1 MDYRTQKELL
11 GETRLSALFSP
22 LLANRWLWLEAVVIP
37 VLGIGL
43 CYLVSPDDP
52 FFVNKGEFPWTWFAP
67 VLVALRYGVMAGI
80 TGAAILLIGWW
91 LIMAGTPAEFPKLYF
106 LAGVILVMISGE
118 YSTTWRTRLRR
129 VGELN
134 AYLTERFTRIMNQLN
149 VLRLS
154 HDALE
159 HDLITQPAT
168 LRDALYELRMLMA
181 SRAAGGTLPA
191 AQEILVLLA
200 HHCQLEAAAVYEITG
215 GQYTQRARLGE
226 PPQLKPNDSL
236 LECAL
241 ERRTLAHLQTQ
252 DLRADLPT
260 GHLVVAP
267 IITSGDQLL
276 GVLVVTR
283 MPFFALNQDSLR
295 VLSLLLGLYAD
306 SVVVSDR
313 VAEVMSQVPRCPYDF
328 ADELVKLM
336 RLQRDYDINSHIVVL
351 QFGAH
356 PERVD
361 MILFA
366 TRLRRR
372 FDVQWQFGG
381 AEQQSTG
388 IANLMPLATE
398 VAVRGY
404 LERMEVALR
413 DRFGGD
419 FETLRIRPYVISLQ
433 QHEPL
438 AVLGRIVS
446 EEPRVGTEE
455 VR

>member
-22 LLANRWLWLEAVVIP
+22 LLANRWLWLEAVIIP
-37 VLGIGL
+37 VIGIAL
-43 CYLVSPDDP
+43 CWLISPEDP

-80 TGAAILLIGWW
+80 TSSAILLIGWF
-91 LIMAGTPAEFPKLYF
+91 LLALPDAAFPKLYF
-106 LAGVILVMISGE
+106 LAGVILVMICGE

-154 HDALE
+154 HDQLE

-181 SRAAGGTLPA
+181 VRTSGATLPA

-200 HHCQLEAAAVYEITG
+200 HHCQLEAAAIYEIVDG
-215 GQYTQRARLGE
+215 SYVQRAKLGD
-226 PPQLKPNDSL
+226 PPPIKRNDSL
-236 LECAL
+236 LEYAL
-241 ERRTLAHLQTQ
+241 EKRTLAHLQT
-252 DLRADLPT
+252 AEIAAGGEIPT
-260 GHLVVAP
+260 EHLVVAP
-267 IITSGDQLL
+267 VLTSGDQLL

-283 MPFFALNQDSLR
+283 MPFFALNEDTLR
-295 VLSLLLGLYAD
+295 TLSLLLGLYAD
-306 SVVVSDR
+306 SVVVSDD
-313 VAEVMSQVPRCPYDF
+313 VGQVMTRVPRCPYDF
-328 ADELVKLM
+328 ADELVKLVRM
-336 RLQRDYDINSHIVVL
+336 QRDFGINSHVVVL
-351 QFGAH
+351 QFLPHA
-356 PERVD
+356 ERVD

-381 AEQQSTG
+381 GERESTG
-388 IANLMPLATE
+388 IANLMPLASDI
-398 VAVRGY
+398 AVRGY
-404 LERMEVALR
+404 LERMESALK

-419 FETLRIRPYVISLQ
+419 FEQLQVRPYVISME
-433 QHEPL
+433 QHDPL
-438 AVLGRIVS
+438 AVLGRIVTGES
-446 EEPRVGTEE
+446 AA
-455 VR
+455 

>member
-22 LLANRWLWLEAVVIP
+22 LLANRWLWLEAVAIP
-37 VLGIGL
+37 LLGIGL
-43 CYLVSPDDP
+43 CWLASPQDP
-52 FFVNKGEFPWTWFAP
+52 FFINKGEFPWTWFAP

-80 TGAAILLIGWW
+80 TGSVVLLAGWFLLSPPDAA
-91 LIMAGTPAEFPKLYF
+91 FPKLYF
-106 LAGVILVMISGE
+106 LAGVILIMIAGE
-118 YSTTWRTRLRR
+118 FSTTWRTRLRR

-154 HDALE
+154 HDQLE

-168 LRDALYELRMLMA
+168 LRDALHELRLLMA
-181 SRAAGGTLPA
+181 VRGSGAVLPA

-200 HHCQLEAAAVYEITG
+200 HHCQLEAAAIYETVDG
-215 GQYTQRARLGE
+215 SYVQRAKLGD
-226 PPQLKPNDSL
+226 PPQVKSSDSL
-236 LECAL
+236 LEYAL
-241 ERRTLAHLQTQ
+241 EKRALAHLQTEELGT
-252 DLRADLPT
+252 DIPT
-260 GHLVVAP
+260 EHLVVAP
-267 IITSGDQLL
+267 ILTSGNQLL
-276 GVLVVTR
+276 GLLVVTR
-283 MPFFALNQDSLR
+283 MPFFALNDDTLR
-295 VLSLLLGLYAD
+295 TLSLLLGLYAD
-306 SVVVSDR
+306 SVVVSDQ
-313 VAEVMSQVPRCPYDF
+313 VGQVMTRVPRCPYDF

-336 RLQRDYDINSHIVVL
+336 RMQRDFGINSHVVVL
-351 QFGAH
+351 QFGPH

-381 AEQQSTG
+381 GDRESTG
-388 IANLMPLATE
+388 IANLMPLASDI
-398 VAVRGY
+398 AVRGY
-404 LERMEVALR
+404 LERMEGALK

-419 FETLRIRPYVISLQ
+419 FETLHVRPYVISME
-433 QHEPL
+433 QHDPL

-446 EEPRVGTEE
+446 GESAA
-455 VR
+455 

>member
-22 LLANRWLWLEAVVIP
+22 LLANRWLWVEAIVIP
-37 VLGIGL
+37 ILGVGL
-43 CYLVSPDDP
+43 CYLAFPEDP

-67 VLVALRYGVMAGI
+67 ILVALRYGVMAGI
-80 TGAAILLIGWW
+80 TASAILLLGWFA
-91 LIMAGTPAEFPKLYF
+91 LGPPGAPFPKLYF
-106 LAGVILVMISGE
+106 LAGVILVMIAGE
-118 YSTTWRTRLRR
+118 FSTTWRTRLRR

-181 SRAAGGTLPA
+181 VRQPSAATKLPA

-200 HHCQLEAAAVYEITG
+200 HHCQLEAAAIYEIDG
-215 GQYTQRARLGE
+215 GSYVQRAKLGE
-226 PPQLKPNDSL
+226 PPMVKGNDSL
-236 LECAL
+236 LEYAL
-241 ERRTLAHLQTQ
+241 EKRTLAHLQTE
-252 DLRADLPT
+252 DIGKEIPT
-260 GHLVVAP
+260 DHLVVAP
-267 IITSGDQLL
+267 ILTSGDALL
-276 GVLVVTR
+276 GVVVVTR
-283 MPFFALNQDSLR
+283 MPFFALNEDTLR
-295 VLSLLLGLYAD
+295 TLSLLLGLYAD
-306 SVVVSDR
+306 SVVVSDS
-313 VAEVMSQVPRCPYDF
+313 VGQVMTHVPGVTYDF
-328 ADELVKLM
+328 ADELVKLQ
-336 RLQRDYDINSHIVVL
+336 RLQRDFGINSHCVVL
-351 QFGAH
+351 QFAPH

-381 AEQQSTG
+381 SERQSTG
-388 IANLMPLATE
+388 IANLMPLASDT
-398 VAVRGY
+398 AVRGY
-404 LERMEVALR
+404 LERMEGALK

-419 FETLRIRPYVISLQ
+419 FESLHVRPYVISLE
-433 QHEPL
+433 QHDPL
-438 AVLGRIVS
+438 AVL
-446 EEPRVGTEE
+446 ERVVTGESS
-455 VR
+455 

>member
-22 LLANRWLWLEAVVIP
+22 LLANRWLWVEAIVIP
-37 VLGIGL
+37 ILGVGL
-43 CYLVSPDDP
+43 CYLASPEDP

-67 VLVALRYGVMAGI
+67 ILVALRYGVMAGI
-80 TGAAILLIGWW
+80 TASAILLLGWFW
-91 LIMAGTPAEFPKLYF
+91 LGPPGAPFPKLYF
-106 LAGVILVMISGE
+106 LAGVIMVMIAGE
-118 YSTTWRTRLRR
+118 FSTTWRTRLRR

-181 SRAAGGTLPA
+181 VRQPSAGTALPA

-200 HHCQLEAAAVYEITG
+200 HHCQLEAAAIYEIDAG
-215 GQYTQRARLGE
+215 SYVQRAKLGE
-226 PPQLKPNDSL
+226 PPMVKGNDSL
-236 LECAL
+236 LEYAL
-241 ERRTLAHLQTQ
+241 EKRTLAHLQTE
-252 DLRADLPT
+252 DIGKEIPT
-260 GHLVVAP
+260 DHLVVAP
-267 IITSGDQLL
+267 ILTSADALL
-276 GVLVVTR
+276 GVVVVTR
-283 MPFFALNQDSLR
+283 MPFFALNEDTLR
-295 VLSLLLGLYAD
+295 TLSLLLGLYAD
-306 SVVVSDR
+306 SVVVSDS
-313 VAEVMSQVPRCPYDF
+313 VGQVITHVRGVSYDF
-328 ADELVKLM
+328 ADELVKLQ
-336 RLQRDYDINSHIVVL
+336 RLQRDFGINSHCVVL
-351 QFGAH
+351 QFAPH

-381 AEQQSTG
+381 SERQSTG
-388 IANLMPLATE
+388 IANLMPLASDT
-398 VAVRGY
+398 AVRGY
-404 LERMEVALR
+404 LERMEGALK

-419 FETLRIRPYVISLQ
+419 FQSLHVRPYVISLE
-433 QHEPL
+433 QHDPL
-438 AVLGRIVS
+438 AVL
-446 EEPRVGTEE
+446 ERVVTGESS
-455 VR
+455 

>member
-22 LLANRWLWLEAVVIP
+22 LLANRMLWLEAIVIP
-37 VLGIGL
+37 ILGLAL
-43 CYLVSPDDP
+43 CWLAAPEDP

-80 TGAAILLIGWW
+80 TGAAIMLGAWFLL
-91 LIMAGTPAEFPKLYF
+91 APVDAAFPKLYF
-106 LAGVILVMISGE
+106 LAGVILIMICGE
-118 YSTTWRTRLRR
+118 YSTVWRTRLRR

-181 SRAAGGTLPA
+181 THRTASGGTNLPA
-191 AQEILVLLA
+191 AQEILTLLA
-200 HHCQLEAAAVYEITG
+200 NHCQLEAAAMYELEDG
-215 GQYTQRARLGE
+215 SYVQRAKLGD
-226 PPQLKPNDSL
+226 PPPIRTNDTL
-236 LECAL
+236 LEYAL
-241 ERRTLAHLQTQ
+241 EKRTLAHLQTEE
-252 DLRADLPT
+252 LGPELPT
-260 GHLVVAP
+260 EHLVVAP
-267 IITSGDQLL
+267 ILTSGDQLL
-276 GVLVVTR
+276 GVLIVTR
-283 MPFFALNQDSLR
+283 MPFFALNEDTLR
-295 VLSLLLGLYAD
+295 TMSLLLGLYAD
-306 SVVVSDR
+306 SVVVSDS
-313 VAEVMSQVPRCPYDF
+313 VGEVMSHVPGITYDF

-336 RLQRDYDINSHIVVL
+336 RLQRDYGINSHCVVL
-351 QFGAH
+351 QFGPH

-381 AEQQSTG
+381 GERQSTG
-388 IANLMPLATE
+388 IANLMPLASDT
-398 VAVRGY
+398 AVRGY
-404 LERMEVALR
+404 LERMESALK

-419 FETLRIRPYVISLQ
+419 FEQLRVRPYVISLE
-433 QHEPL
+433 QHDPL
-438 AVLGRIVS
+438 AVLGRIVT
-446 EEPRVGTEE
+446 GE
-455 VR
+455 VA

>member
-22 LLANRWLWLEAVVIP
+22 LLANRWLWVEAIVIP
-37 VLGIGL
+37 IIGIGL
-43 CYLVSPDDP
+43 CYLASPEDP
-52 FFVNKGEFPWTWFAP
+52 FFINKGEFPWTWFAP
-67 VLVALRYGVMAGI
+67 VLVAMRYGVMAGI
-80 TGAAILLIGWW
+80 TSSAVMLLGWFMFSPPDAA
-91 LIMAGTPAEFPKLYF
+91 FPKLYF
-106 LAGVILVMISGE
+106 LAGVILVMVSGE

-181 SRAAGGTLPA
+181 TRTGGISSGNALPA

-200 HHCQLEAAAVYEITG
+200 HHCQLEAAAIYEIADG
-215 GQYTQRARLGE
+215 VYVQRAKLGE
-226 PPQLKPNDSL
+226 PPMVKGNDSL
-236 LECAL
+236 LEYAL
-241 ERRTLAHLQTQ
+241 EKRTLAHLQTE
-252 DLRADLPT
+252 DVGKELPT
-260 GHLVVAP
+260 EHLVVAP
-267 IITSGDQLL
+267 ILTSGDQLL

-283 MPFFALNQDSLR
+283 MPFFALNEDTLR
-295 VLSLLLGLYAD
+295 TMSLLLGLYAD
-306 SVVVSDR
+306 SVVVSDQ
-313 VAEVMSQVPRCPYDF
+313 VGQVMIGVPGVTYDF
-328 ADELVKLM
+328 ADELVKLQ
-336 RLQRDYDINSHIVVL
+336 RLQRDFGINSHAVVL
-351 QFGAH
+351 QFGPH

-381 AEQQSTG
+381 GERQSTG
-388 IANLMPLATE
+388 VANLMPLASDT
-398 VAVRGY
+398 AVRGY
-404 LERMEVALR
+404 LERMEAALK

-419 FETLRIRPYVISLQ
+419 FEQLRVRPYVISLE
-433 QHEPL
+433 QHDPL
-438 AVLGRIVS
+438 TVLGRIVT
-446 EEPRVGTEE
+446 GDAA
-455 VR
+455 

>member
-22 LLANRWLWLEAVVIP
+22 LLANRMLWLEAIIIP
-37 VLGIGL
+37 LLGLGL
-43 CYLVSPDDP
+43 CWLANPEDP

-80 TGAAILLIGWW
+80 TGAAILLAGWFF
-91 LIMAGTPAEFPKLYF
+91 LTPAGVEFPKLYF
-106 LAGVILVMISGE
+106 LAGVILIMVAGE
-118 YSTTWRTRLRR
+118 YSTVWRTRLRR

-181 SRAAGGTLPA
+181 TRRSATSGTNLPA
-191 AQEILVLLA
+191 AQEILTLLA
-200 HHCQLEAAAVYEITG
+200 HHCQLEAAAMYELQDG
-215 GQYTQRARLGE
+215 SYVQRAKLGE
-226 PPQLKPNDSL
+226 PPAIRGNDSL
-236 LECAL
+236 LEYAL
-241 ERRTLAHLQTQ
+241 EKRTLAHLQTE
-252 DLRADLPT
+252 DVGTELPT
-260 GHLVVAP
+260 EHLVIAP
-267 IITSGDQLL
+267 ILTSGDQLL

-283 MPFFALNQDSLR
+283 MPFFALNEDTLR
-295 VLSLLLGLYAD
+295 TMSLLLGLYAD
-306 SVVVSDR
+306 SVVVSDN
-313 VAEVMSQVPRCPYDF
+313 VGQVMSHVPGVTYDF

-336 RLQRDYDINSHIVVL
+336 RLQRDYGINSHCVVL
-351 QFGAH
+351 QFGPH
-356 PERVD
+356 SERVD

-381 AEQQSTG
+381 GERQSTG
-388 IANLMPLATE
+388 IANLMPLASDT
-398 VAVRGY
+398 AVRGY
-404 LERMEVALR
+404 LERMEGALK

-419 FETLRIRPYVISLQ
+419 FEQLQVRPYVISLE
-433 QHEPL
+433 QHDPL

-446 EEPRVGTEE
+446 GEAA
-455 VR
+455 

>member
-22 LLANRWLWLEAVVIP
+22 LLANRWLWVEAIVIP
-37 VLGIGL
+37 ILGVGL
-43 CYLVSPDDP
+43 CYLASPEDP

-67 VLVALRYGVMAGI
+67 ILVALRYGVMAGI
-80 TGAAILLIGWW
+80 TASAILLLGWFW
-91 LIMAGTPAEFPKLYF
+91 LGPPGAPFPKLYF
-106 LAGVILVMISGE
+106 LAGVIMVMIAGE
-118 YSTTWRTRLRR
+118 FSTTWRTRLRR

-181 SRAAGGTLPA
+181 VRQPSAGTALPA

-200 HHCQLEAAAVYEITG
+200 HHCQLEAAAIYEIDAG
-215 GQYTQRARLGE
+215 SYVQRAKLGE
-226 PPQLKPNDSL
+226 PPMVKGNDSL
-236 LECAL
+236 LEYAL
-241 ERRTLAHLQTQ
+241 EKRTLAHLQTE
-252 DLRADLPT
+252 DIGKEIPT
-260 GHLVVAP
+260 DHLVVAP
-267 IITSGDQLL
+267 ILTSADALL
-276 GVLVVTR
+276 GVVVVTR
-283 MPFFALNQDSLR
+283 MPFFALNEDTLR
-295 VLSLLLGLYAD
+295 TLSLLLGLYAD
-306 SVVVSDR
+306 SVVVSDS
-313 VAEVMSQVPRCPYDF
+313 VGQVMTHVRGVSYDF
-328 ADELVKLM
+328 ADELVKLQ
-336 RLQRDYDINSHIVVL
+336 RLQRDFGINSHCVVL
-351 QFGAH
+351 QFAPH

-381 AEQQSTG
+381 SERQSTG
-388 IANLMPLATE
+388 IANLMPLASDT
-398 VAVRGY
+398 AVRGY
-404 LERMEVALR
+404 LERMEGALK

-419 FETLRIRPYVISLQ
+419 FQSLHVRPYVISLE
-433 QHEPL
+433 QHDPL
-438 AVLGRIVS
+438 AVL
-446 EEPRVGTEE
+446 ERVVTGESS
-455 VR
+455 

>member
-22 LLANRWLWLEAVVIP
+22 LLANRWLWLEAVTIP
-37 VLGIGL
+37 LLGIGL
-43 CYLVSPDDP
+43 CWLVSPEDP

-80 TGAAILLIGWW
+80 TGSAILLGGWW
-91 LIMAGTPAEFPKLYF
+91 LLAPLEAPFPKLYF
-106 LAGVILVMISGE
+106 LAGVILVMIAGE

-168 LRDALYELRMLMA
+168 LRDALYDLRMLMA
-181 SRAAGGTLPA
+181 ARNPGTVLPA

-200 HHCQLEAAAVYEITG
+200 NHCQLEAAAVYELVDGT
-215 GQYTQRARLGE
+215 YVQRAKLGD
-226 PPQLKPNDSL
+226 PPPVRTNDSL
-236 LECAL
+236 LEYAL
-241 ERRTLAHLQTQ
+241 EKRALAHLQTEELGR
-252 DLRADLPT
+252 DIPT
-260 GHLVVAP
+260 EHLVVAP
-267 IITSGDQLL
+267 IVTSGDQLL

-283 MPFFALNQDSLR
+283 MPFFALNEDTLR
-295 VLSLLLGLYAD
+295 TLSLLLGLYAD
-306 SVVVSDR
+306 SVVVSDQ
-313 VAEVMSQVPRCPYDF
+313 VGPIMSQVPGITYDF

-336 RLQRDYDINSHIVVL
+336 RLQRDYGINSHCVVL
-351 QFGAH
+351 QFGPHA
-356 PERVD
+356 ERVD

-381 AEQQSTG
+381 GENQPTG
-388 IANLMPLATE
+388 IANLMPLASD

-404 LERMEVALR
+404 LERMEAALR

-419 FETLRIRPYVISLQ
+419 FELLRVRPYVISLE
-433 QHEPL
+433 QHDPL
-438 AVLGRIVS
+438 AVLGRIVTGD
-446 EEPRVGTEE
+446 VA
-455 VR
+455 

>member
-22 LLANRWLWLEAVVIP
+22 LLANRWLWLEAFAIP
-37 VLGIGL
+37 LIGIGL
-43 CYLVSPDDP
+43 CWLASPGDP
-52 FFVNKGEFPWTWFAP
+52 FFVNSGEFPWTWFAP

-80 TGAAILLIGWW
+80 TSSAVLLGGWFLLAPADAA
-91 LIMAGTPAEFPKLYF
+91 FPKLYF

-168 LRDALYELRMLMA
+168 LRDALQELRTLMA
-181 SRAAGGTLPA
+181 TRGIGTPGAVLPA
-191 AQEILVLLA
+191 AQEILVLLS
-200 HHCQLEAAAVYEITG
+200 HHCQLEAAAIYEVAEG
-215 GQYTQRARLGE
+215 NYVQRAKLGE
-226 PPQLKPNDSL
+226 PPPLKRSDSL
-236 LECAL
+236 LEFAL
-241 ERRTLAHLQTQ
+241 EKRTLAHLQTEELGK
-252 DLRADLPT
+252 DIPT
-260 GHLVVAP
+260 EHLVVAP
-267 IITSGDQLL
+267 ILTSGDQLL
-276 GVLVVTR
+276 GVVVVTR
-283 MPFFALNQDSLR
+283 MPFFALNEDTLR
-295 VLSLLLGLYAD
+295 TMSLLLGLYAD
-306 SVVVSDR
+306 SVVVSDQ
-313 VAEVMSQVPRCPYDF
+313 VGQVMTGVRGVTYDF

-336 RLQRDYDINSHIVVL
+336 RLRRDFAINSHCVVF

-356 PERVD
+356 SERVD

-381 AEQQSTG
+381 GEGQSTG
-388 IANLMPLATE
+388 IANLMPLASET
-398 VAVRGY
+398 AVRGY
-404 LERMEVALR
+404 LERMEAALK

-419 FETLRIRPYVISLQ
+419 FERLRVRPYVISLE
-433 QHEPL
+433 QHDPL
-438 AVLGRIVS
+438 AVLGRIVTG
-446 EEPRVGTEE
+446 EAA
-455 VR
+455 

>member
-22 LLANRWLWLEAVVIP
+22 LLANRWLWLEAVTIP
-37 VLGIGL
+37 LLGIGL
-43 CYLVSPDDP
+43 CWLVSPEDP

-80 TGAAILLIGWW
+80 TGSAILLGGWW
-91 LIMAGTPAEFPKLYF
+91 LLAPPEAPFPKLYF
-106 LAGVILVMISGE
+106 LAGVILVMIAGE

-168 LRDALYELRMLMA
+168 LRDALYDLRMLMA
-181 SRAAGGTLPA
+181 ARNPGTVLPA

-200 HHCQLEAAAVYEITG
+200 NHCQLEAAAVYELVDGT
-215 GQYTQRARLGE
+215 YVQRAKLGD
-226 PPQLKPNDSL
+226 PPPVRTNDSL
-236 LECAL
+236 LEYAL
-241 ERRTLAHLQTQ
+241 EKRALAHLQTEELGR
-252 DLRADLPT
+252 DIPT
-260 GHLVVAP
+260 EHLVVAP
-267 IITSGDQLL
+267 IVTSGDQLL

-283 MPFFALNQDSLR
+283 MPFFALNEDTLR
-295 VLSLLLGLYAD
+295 TLSLLLGLYAD
-306 SVVVSDR
+306 SVVVSDQ
-313 VAEVMSQVPRCPYDF
+313 VGPIMSQVPGITYDF

-336 RLQRDYDINSHIVVL
+336 RLQRDYGINSHCVVL
-351 QFGAH
+351 QFGPHA
-356 PERVD
+356 ERVD

-381 AEQQSTG
+381 GENQPTG
-388 IANLMPLATE
+388 IANLMPLASD

-404 LERMEVALR
+404 LERMEAALR

-419 FETLRIRPYVISLQ
+419 FELLRVRPYVISLE
-433 QHEPL
+433 QHDPL
-438 AVLGRIVS
+438 AVLGRIVTGD
-446 EEPRVGTEE
+446 VA
-455 VR
+455 

>member
-22 LLANRWLWLEAVVIP
+22 LLANRWLWLEAIIIP
-37 VLGIGL
+37 IIGIGL
-43 CYLVSPDDP
+43 CWLVSPDDP
-52 FFVNKGEFPWTWFAP
+52 FFINKGEFPWTWFAP

-80 TGAAILLIGWW
+80 ASTAVLLIGWF
-91 LIMAGTPAEFPKLYF
+91 LLAVPEAAFPKLYF
-106 LAGVILVMISGE
+106 LAGLIMVMIAGE

-154 HDALE
+154 HDQLE

-181 SRAAGGTLPA
+181 VRSSGASLPA

-200 HHCQLEAAAVYEITG
+200 HHCQLEAAAVYEIVDG
-215 GQYTQRARLGE
+215 SYVQRARLGD
-226 PPQLKPNDSL
+226 PPTLKANDSL
-236 LECAL
+236 LEYAL
-241 ERRTLAHLQTQ
+241 EKRTLAHLQTEEIAIGG
-252 DLRADLPT
+252 DIPT
-260 GHLVVAP
+260 EHLVVAP
-267 IITSGDQLL
+267 ILTSGDQLL

-283 MPFFALNQDSLR
+283 MPFFALNEDTLR
-295 VLSLLLGLYAD
+295 TLSLLLGLYAD
-306 SVVVSDR
+306 SVVVSDY
-313 VAEVMSQVPRCPYDF
+313 VGQVMSRVPRCPYDF
-328 ADELVKLM
+328 ADELVKLIRM
-336 RLQRDYDINSHIVVL
+336 QRDFGINSHVVVM
-351 QFGAH
+351 QFGPH

-381 AEQQSTG
+381 GDRESTG
-388 IANLMPLATE
+388 IANLMPLASDI
-398 VAVRGY
+398 AVRGY
-404 LERMEVALR
+404 LERMEGALK

-419 FETLRIRPYVISLQ
+419 FEALHVRPYVISME
-433 QHEPL
+433 QHDPL
-438 AVLGRIVS
+438 SVLGRIVTGES
-446 EEPRVGTEE
+446 AA
-455 VR
+455 